1 MSSPSTNRPSS
12 GQSKPKDLTST
23 LMEKNMINMARP
35 SMNQMRPGKVL
46 YEQKLF
52 QKLKHEFSQS
62 IIVCLG
68 NPAAMPSSN
77 SMSNLGG
84 LGPQMA
90 SSASFNSFGQ
100 KAILPSNSMMT
111 PMNIN
116 SNNPSKDRF
125 NLVY

>member
-1 MSSPSTNRPSS
+1 M
-12 GQSKPKDLTST
+12 G
-23 LMEKNMINMARP
+23 
-35 SMNQMRPGKVL
+35 
-46 YEQKLF
+46 
-52 QKLKHEFSQS
+52 
-62 IIVCLG
+62 
-68 NPAAMPSSN
+68 MPSSN

-116 SNNPSKDRF
+116 SNNPSKP
-125 NLVY
+125 NYNINTNMNSSISAQSSGWSLSNPMTPQGMIAPTGVSAQMGMTPQMTSQ